1 MYLHYVE
8 LLDFI
13 IGPVYV
19 GIILFVGLRISSGFA
34 DSIDRRL
41 FNLGLLAK
49 LVSSFVIGI
58 IYWFYYQDGDTV
70 YYFERMLRVSK
81 TLKNDLLLGLQ
92 LVFTSYSEEADDA
105 YFLMTS
111 LRAFDTASYMVVRI
125 ASIVNIVCFG
135 IYTNVSLLFSV
146 FAFSGLWPV
155 SYTHL
160 TLPTIY
166 SV

>member
-1 MYLHYVE
+1 MERRLCPRKTLLSKTTKSLWLGPRCFKSCNAESKFLLLKGAPVPIQPMIPHILLQNKRILVKVYLHYVE

-49 LVSSFVIGI
+49 LVSSFAIGI

-92 LVFTSYSEEADDA
+92 L
-105 YFLMTS
+105 S
-111 LRAFDTASYMVVRI
+111 LI
-125 ASIVNIVCFG
+125 HI
-135 IYTNVSLLFSV
+135 
-146 FAFSGLWPV
+146 
-155 SYTHL
+155 
-160 TLPTIY
+160 
-166 SV
+166 